1 MKRIFTMFMFLGLI
15 FALIGCGAISSV
27 ESRLAREGYY
37 LEEVSAEELE
47 EEDTE
52 GFKNGY
58 YIYDEDDNLVGFIIE
73 FDNEDTLEAYVE
85 DDILGIMDNFVYKN
99 LFIFSLDSN
108 VLDIAMDE

>member
-1 MKRIFTMFMFLGLI
+1 MKKIFTMFVFLGLI

-27 ESRLAREGYY
+27 ESRLAKEGYY

-58 YIYDEDDNLVGFIIE
+58 YIYDENDNIVGFIIE
-73 FDNEDTLEAYVE
+73 FDNEETLEDYME
-85 DDILGIMDNFVYKN
+85 DDLGLMDNYVYKN
-99 LFIFSLDSN
+99 LFIFSLFDE

>member
-1 MKRIFTMFMFLGLI
+1 MKRIFTMFVFLGLI

-27 ESRLAREGYY
+27 ESRLAKEGYY

-58 YIYDEDDNLVGFIIE
+58 YIYDENDNIVGFIIE
-73 FDNEDTLEAYVE
+73 FDNEETLEDYME
-85 DDILGIMDNFVYKN
+85 DDLGLMDNYVYKN
-99 LFIFSLDSN
+99 LFIFSLFDE